1 MRRFLLI
8 LPVVFFAVL
17 VVVLAVLMLDTER
30 GRDPSVIPSPL
41 IGKPVPQFTLPAVA
55 DEVPGGFATDDLRG
69 KVTMVNVFASWC
81 LPCLVEHPLL
91 SRLAAD
97 GIPIYGINHRDTVPE
112 AVAWLKKYGN
122 PFTAV
127 GFDPD
132 GRVSVEWGVTGLPE
146 TFIVDTNGR
155 ITYKHTGPIT
165 PQILEDKVLPKLRE
179 ARMITRALLGSAVTA
194 DAQGDLE
201 AGKKLFRACQSCHTV
216 AEGGPNKIGPNLF
229 GLFGATAGRR
239 VATFRHSQAMKG
251 SGVIWSG
258 DTLDQ
263 FLANPQKFIPKN
275 RMPFGGIT
283 DKAARENLI
292 AYLKSVTQ

>member
-1 MRRFLLI
+1 MRRVLLI

-17 VVVLAVLMLDTER
+17 VVVLAFLMLDTER
-30 GRDPSVIPSPL
+30 GRDPSVIP
-41 IGKPVPQFTLPAVA
+41 
-55 DEVPGGFATDDLRG
+55 
-69 KVTMVNVFASWC
+69 
-81 LPCLVEHPLL
+81 
-91 SRLAAD
+91 
-97 GIPIYGINHRDTVPE
+97 
-112 AVAWLKKYGN
+112 
-122 PFTAV
+122 
-127 GFDPD
+127 
-132 GRVSVEWGVTGLPE
+132 
-146 TFIVDTNGR
+146 
-155 ITYKHTGPIT
+155 
-165 PQILEDKVLPKLRE
+165 
-179 ARMITRALLGSAVTA
+179 LGSAVTA

-201 AGKKLFRACQSCHTV
+201 AGKKLFRACQGCHTV

-239 VATFRHSQAMKG
+239 VATFRHSQAMKE